1 MYEKQAKCKE
11 INQMNQNFTKGKKTI
26 KFSGTKVPQ
35 EQLEDLTDRLK
46 SLEKICLYKKLTFK
60 LKLTS
65 RHCVLILTAIAYLN
79 TSAYQIRV

>member
-1 MYEKQAKCKE
+1 MYEKQAKYKE

-46 SLEKICLYKKLTFK
+46 SLEKNMFI
-60 LKLTS
+60 
-65 RHCVLILTAIAYLN
+65 
-79 TSAYQIRV
+79 